1 MKDLLNDARDEIIS
15 LRREN
20 EILRAKV
27 DTMELLAGFLHAQL
41 PVRNIGMTEDVAWK
55 LQKEIDKINAKEASD
70 VK

>member
-1 MKDLLNDARDEIIS
+1 MKDLLNDARNETLS

-41 PVRNIGMTEDVAWK
+41 PVRNIGMTQDVAWM
-55 LQKEIDKINAKEASD
+55 LQKEIDKLNAKEASNA
-70 VK
+70 K